1 MALRR
6 LAHSPHPVPRPW
18 ATSVPGTRTRG
29 WDPLHPVLCCLA
41 LVGGWSSGHCDF
53 WGRARPP
60 AVLSPCVLLFVHCGN
75 QRRLPAGSRPGGQLC
90 RGAVEAPEPQRSFP
104 GWPGGA
110 TAPAAGHCQD
120 FPGRL
125 SQQPG
130 PGGLGGGEMAFVII
144 PGLAGAAGQP
154 VTRALSLGHPSP
166 AHFAERPG
174 PRPQQQPGGPGRHIA
189 VLTAS
194 GQLQPSETG
203 GSSPGRGAC
212 LCSKR
217 PVLERSPDEL
227 PPAVGSQLCCLR
239 VGRQ

>member
-1 MALRR
+1 MSLLRVPALLPLPRHLLSSHPSCIRASAQARSVADPPGLLPGAETHALSLPGASGVALRQ

-90 RGAVEAPEPQRSFP
+90 REAVEAPEPQRSFP

-166 AHFAERPG
+166 AHFA
-174 PRPQQQPGGPGRHIA
+174 
-189 VLTAS
+189 
-194 GQLQPSETG
+194 
-203 GSSPGRGAC
+203 
-212 LCSKR
+212 
-217 PVLERSPDEL
+217 
-227 PPAVGSQLCCLR
+227 
-239 VGRQ
+239 